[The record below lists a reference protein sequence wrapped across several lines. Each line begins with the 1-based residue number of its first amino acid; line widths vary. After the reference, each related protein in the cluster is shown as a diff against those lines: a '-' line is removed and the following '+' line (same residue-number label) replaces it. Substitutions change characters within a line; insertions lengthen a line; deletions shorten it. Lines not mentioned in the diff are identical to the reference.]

1 MSVILFFFLKS
12 EISFN
17 LFFFQKIL
25 TPNHGLIAKTRCVSS
40 KTNLKTE
47 DDQGTAFPEQMT
59 QIKYASKG
67 LEKFPQKY
75 KQVPLTLFIKK
86 SKTLVML
93 DEISEKFTVT
103 FPKSEDTLTV
113 DIGPEDFAK
122 LKNMLEKDK
131 RDSSPAHN
139 PESITECIWQEM
151 KTDNNKLMQYYFRL
165 SKIRLTGISFYLSL

>member
-1 MSVILFFFLKS
+1 
-12 EISFN
+12 
-17 LFFFQKIL
+17 
-25 TPNHGLIAKTRCVSS
+25 
-40 KTNLKTE
+40 
-47 DDQGTAFPEQMT
+47 MT
-59 QIKYASKG
+59 HIKYASKG

-122 LKNMLEKDK
+122 LKTMLEKDK
-131 RDSSPAHN
+131 RDRSPAHN

-165 SKIRLTGISFYLSL
+165 SKIRLTGNRFYPWYLSL

>member
-1 MSVILFFFLKS
+1 
-12 EISFN
+12 
-17 LFFFQKIL
+17 
-25 TPNHGLIAKTRCVSS
+25 
-40 KTNLKTE
+40 
-47 DDQGTAFPEQMT
+47 
-59 QIKYASKG
+59 
-67 LEKFPQKY
+67 
-75 KQVPLTLFIKK
+75 
-86 SKTLVML
+86 ML

-139 PESITECIWQEM
+139 PESITECIWQER